1 MEVNSHFKQIIPY
14 LMLQRGEGD
23 DARVLCYQRRTKHT
37 EKRLGGL
44 WSVGFGGHIEPLDRD
59 DAQVETNGMVMATAL
74 REMEEET
81 GLNPGAGA
89 LSLIG
94 FINSD
99 SEDVSSVHFGVVFKV
114 DLDGLA
120 DNDDQIMDLVSAQ
133 AEPHQARW
141 IPVNELKNMTGPEN
155 GPDGGSFE
163 DWSRK
168 QVVQTKGNP
177 NPDIVV
183 GIITVP
189 VTNTDSVVERQG
201 PFVHVDHVH
210 FVPDI
215 IGVKGHPGILARR
228 PGQTEIERVVPA

>member
-1 MEVNSHFKQIIPY
+1 LRVILVVERKHLFPGLSPQGFLPSDSIDLDSLTNRLFFAERDYMEVNSHYKQIIPY
-14 LMLQRGEGD
+14 LMLQRGSGD
-23 DARVLCYQRRTKHT
+23 QARVLCYQRRTKHT

-59 DAQVETNGMVMATAL
+59 DSQVKTNGMVMATAL

-81 GLNPGAGA
+81 GLNPGADA

-114 DLDGLA
+114 DLDGLS
-120 DNDDQIMDLVSAQ
+120 DNDEQIMDLVSAQ

-141 IPVNELKNMTGPEN
+141 ISVDELKKMTSPEN

-163 DWSRK
+163 DWSRIA
-168 QVVQTKGNP
+168 VAGMF
-177 NPDIVV
+177 
-183 GIITVP
+183 G
-189 VTNTDSVVERQG
+189 
-201 PFVHVDHVH
+201 
-210 FVPDI
+210 
-215 IGVKGHPGILARR
+215 
-228 PGQTEIERVVPA
+228 